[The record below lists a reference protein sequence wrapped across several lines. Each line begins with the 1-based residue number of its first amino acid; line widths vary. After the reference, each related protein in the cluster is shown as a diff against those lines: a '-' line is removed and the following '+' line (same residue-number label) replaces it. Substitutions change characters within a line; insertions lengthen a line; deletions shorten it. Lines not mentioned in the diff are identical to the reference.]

1 MLWEL
6 SSFTRLQRRL
16 PGIMNSFLKK
26 QAPGLYGL
34 LFGALIVFGI
44 GIGCHVPVLHLLG
57 IIAIAA
63 VGTMIILFLTG

>member
-1 MLWEL
+1 M
-6 SSFTRLQRRL
+6 S
-16 PGIMNSFLKK
+16 NFLKK

-34 LFGALIVFGI
+34 LFGALIVLGI

-57 IIAIAA
+57 VIAIAA